1 MSIEKVCD
9 ELRKFNQKLQNEKF
23 HVLGV
28 NMNSNLKILLSTT
41 KDVDLPDKVLFE
53 TDLPQFIGEVSQNFD
68 KGLSHE
74 SKEEDIDDCLRSMVV
89 YCNAQMSL
97 LLLLANVLATFQ
109 GSCQVTG
116 PQTMFIQ
123 TLLND
128 QKADAIQKLG
138 FLSDEKYMGLSST
151 LPSEGGKIWVI
162 LTLRRNQPFYEVV
175 EEFRESLGMTSMPEL
190 DTIT

>member
-1 MSIEKVCD
+1 MSLSTPNEPDLATMSIEKVCD

-68 KGLSHE
+68 KSLSHE
-74 SKEEDIDDCLRSMVV
+74 SKEEDIDDCLRSIVV
-89 YCNAQMSL
+89 YCNAQMTL
-97 LLLLANVLATFQ
+97 LLILANVLATFQ
-109 GSCQVTG
+109 VAGR
-116 PQTMFIQ
+116 QTMFIQ
-123 TLLND
+123 NLLND
-128 QKADAIQKLG
+128 QKADVIQKLG

-151 LPSEGGKIWVI
+151 LPTEGGKIWVI
-162 LTLRRNQPFYEVV
+162 LTPGGYCL
-175 EEFRESLGMTSMPEL
+175 
-190 DTIT
+190 IWAI